1 VLKGLVVEVSI
12 EAVELAGCPVV
23 LAVPGPM
30 PSFPLVTVLHAPTD
44 WSSPSSYSFLPAP
57 AVILKGTTK
66 TPLVA
71 LEARETPEFKNRNS
85 VIYHNADWIAGVDYD
100 DPNDIEN
107 DETED
112 EEYDKKEDENEDQ
125 LEQYKELEE
134 QLEHID
140 PEEIEDI
147 IRDARGETNPNM
159 QEQHDNANEEELEYP
174 VEQQEVP
181 AEPTRRLTRETSPI
195 ERLEPKM
202 SGKSYMQE
210 QKKVNFECDAEQ
222 EL

>member
-1 VLKGLVVEVSI
+1 LDAIYLRQAQNQQGGHELMDLNSGQPVTDVVIKAVKNMAYQQGFKSLK
-12 EAVELAGCPVV
+12 
-23 LAVPGPM
+23 
-30 PSFPLVTVLHAPTD
+30 
-44 WSSPSSYSFLPAP
+44 
-57 AVILKGTTK
+57 VI
-66 TPLVA
+66 
-71 LEARETPEFKNRNS
+71 NHS
-85 VIYHNADWIAGVDYD
+85 ADWIAGVDHN
-100 DPNDIEN
+100 DPDDIEN
-107 DETED
+107 ENED

-147 IRDARGETNPNM
+147 MRDARGETNPNM
-159 QEQHDNANEEELEYP
+159 HEQHDNGNEEQLEHP
-174 VEQQEVP
+174 VEQQETPV
-181 AEPTRRLTRETSPI
+181 EKIGRSTRETRPI

-222 EL
+222 ELEYHHNLIT